1 MNSYGFGFVVGIV
14 VSLIVMQA
22 IAAIIYIVADFFA
35 KIFDEKR

>member
-22 IAAIIYIVADFFA
+22 IAAIIYIVADFFS
-35 KIFDEKR
+35 KIFKK